1 MPTDR
6 SARRVLSFTMGI
18 ASIFDLTGATIYRII
33 RPSLPA
39 SPPEGTDADPFKSA
53 MSTIMAA
60 HHDVV
65 MRARDESGVT
75 LTA

>member
-1 MPTDR
+1 
-6 SARRVLSFTMGI
+6 MGV
-18 ASIFDLTGATIYRII
+18 ASIFDLTGVTVYRII

-60 HHDVV
+60 HQDAVL
-65 MRARDESGVT
+65 RAHDESGVT

>member
-1 MPTDR
+1 MRTD
-6 SARRVLSFTMGI
+6 SPARRIRSLTLGI
-18 ASIFDLTGATIYRII
+18 TSIFDLTGATIYRII

-39 SPPEGTDADPFKSA
+39 SPPAGPDADPFKSA

-60 HHDVV
+60 HQDAVV
-65 MRARDESGVT
+65 RAHDESGVT

>member
-6 SARRVLSFTMGI
+6 STRRVLSLTMGI

-39 SPPEGTDADPFKSA
+39 TPPEGTDADPFRSA

-60 HHDVV
+60 HHDAVL
-65 MRARDESGVT
+65 RAHDESGVT
-75 LTA
+75 LPA

>member
-1 MPTDR
+1 MPSDR
-6 SARRVLSFTMGI
+6 STRRVLSFTMGI
-18 ASIFDLTGATIYRII
+18 ASIFDLTGVTVYRII

-60 HHDVV
+60 HQDAVL
-65 MRARDESGVT
+65 RAHDESGVT

>member
-1 MPTDR
+1 MPTNR
-6 SARRVLSFTMGI
+6 STRRVLSFTMGI

-39 SPPEGTDADPFKSA
+39 SPPEGSDADPFTSA

-60 HHDVV
+60 HREAV
-65 MRARDESGVT
+65 MRAHDESGVT